1 MNRSSL
7 LRILAFAAGLAAI
20 VWAGAGYLSS
30 NPLALFVTL
39 VIAAF
44 YLVGAWELRSFQQA
58 TDTLREAVAD
68 DAGMP
73 PPSTG
78 LGPWLER
85 LHPSL
90 RNAVRLRVEGERTG
104 LPGPALAPYLTGL
117 LVLLGM
123 LGTFLGMVVTLQGT
137 GSALQSASDLQAV
150 RSSLAAPVQGLG
162 LAFGTSL
169 AGIAGSAMLGLLS
182 ALCRRER
189 LQAAQQLDARIG
201 TSLRV
206 FSLAHQREESFKLL
220 QQQSQLMPLLVDRL
234 QAMMAT
240 LEQQNQST
248 NERLVAGQDA
258 FHHKAAAAYGE
269 LAASVGQSLNESLRE
284 SARAAGAVIEPVVH
298 STMAGIASTF
308 EQGSVSLVQTVST
321 QLASAVG
328 DVSSQLGD
336 TLGRVNAK
344 LDATLDGVSTQ
355 LASTLDGV
363 GSQLQTT
370 LGAVSTQLASS
381 LGQVNTQLEG
391 TLGSVSATLEGTVGR
406 VSTKLDST
414 LDGVS
419 AKLDSTLDGVSTKL
433 DATLD
438 GVSAKL
444 DATADGISA
453 SLAATVDGVS
463 NRLDANAEGVGTQ
476 LAGTLQG
483 VADKLESTLDHVS
496 SQLHASVEQ
505 VNGSWSGALAL
516 HRQTHEALSASTQE
530 ALHGAAASFESH
542 SASLLRTMDEA
553 LVRQQDALASRDE
566 ARLSAWNESLQTLA
580 TGLKQQWQE
589 AGEQNLASQQQI
601 CETLARTADQMATQS
616 QEHARATIGEI
627 AQLVQAASEAPRA
640 AAEVMAQLRQKLSD
654 SMERDNRLLEERATI
669 LQTLETLLA
678 AINHAATEQR
688 TAIDAL
694 VGGSSELLERVGSN
708 FGEQVQAQ
716 AGQLG
721 TVAAQLTG
729 SAVEVASLGE
739 AFGTAVQLF
748 GQANEKMV
756 AQLTRIE
763 GALGK
768 AMARSDEQLD
778 YYVAQAREVVD
789 LSIRSQKQ
797 ILEDLQ
803 QIGAGGHGRGALAP
817 SEA

>member
-1 MNRSSL
+1 MNRPSL
-7 LRILAFAAGLAAI
+7 FRTLAFAAGLAAI
-20 VWAGAGYLSS
+20 GWAGAGYLAS
-30 NPLALFVTL
+30 NPLALMVIL

-44 YLVGAWELRSFQQA
+44 YLLGAWELRGYQQA
-58 TDTLREAVAD
+58 TDSLRDTLADEAGLPQPA
-68 DAGMP
+68 
-73 PPSTG
+73 TG
-78 LGPWLER
+78 LGPWLDR

-90 RNAVRLRVEGERTG
+90 RNAVRLRIEGERTG

-150 RSSLAAPVQGLG
+150 RSTLAAPVQGLG

-201 TSLRV
+201 TGLRV

-220 QQQSQLMPLLVDRL
+220 QRQSEVMPALVDRL

-240 LEQQNQST
+240 LEQQNRAM
-248 NERLVAGQDA
+248 NERLLAGQDA
-258 FHHKAAAAYGE
+258 FHHKAATAYSD

-308 EQGSVSLVQTVST
+308 EQGSESLVRTVST

-336 TLGRVNAK
+336 TLGRVNTK
-344 LDATLDGVSTQ
+344 LESTLDGVSTR
-355 LASTLDGV
+355 LE
-363 GSQLQTT
+363 TT
-370 LGAVSTQLASS
+370 LGGVSST
-381 LGQVNTQLEG
+381 LEG
-391 TLGSVSATLEGTVGR
+391 TLTR
-406 VSTKLDST
+406 VSGKLDST
-414 LDGVS
+414 LDAVSTKLDTTLDGVS
-419 AKLDSTLDGVSTKL
+419 SKLDMTLGAVGTRLDATLGGVSTKL

-438 GVSAKL
+438 GVSSKL
-444 DATADGISA
+444 DTTVDGISA
-453 SLAATVDGVS
+453 KLETTVETVS
-463 NRLDANAEGVGTQ
+463 SRLEANAEGIGTQ
-476 LAGTLQG
+476 LASTLQG
-483 VADKLESTLDHVS
+483 VSANLASTLEQVS
-496 SQLHASVEQ
+496 THLQSSVEQ

-516 HRQTHEALSASTQE
+516 HQQTNEALSASTQD
-530 ALHGAAASFESH
+530 ALRTAAASFESH
-542 SASLLRTMDEA
+542 SAALLRTMDESH
-553 LVRQQDALASRDE
+553 VRQQDALASRDE
-566 ARLSAWNESLQTLA
+566 ARLSAWTESLQGLA
-580 TGLKQQWQE
+580 SGLDQHWQD
-589 AGEQNLASQQQI
+589 AGAKNLAQQERI
-601 CETLARTADQMATQS
+601 CETLSQTADRMAAQS

-654 SMERDNRLLEERATI
+654 SMERDNTLLEERAAI
-669 LQTLETLLA
+669 LQTLETLLG

-694 VGGSSELLERVGSN
+694 VTNSSELLQRVGKD

-716 AGQLG
+716 TGQFG

-739 AFGTAVQLF
+739 AFGAAVQLF
-748 GQANEKMV
+748 GDANEKMV
-756 AQLTRIE
+756 AQLQRIE

-803 QIGAGGHGRGALAP
+803 QIGAGGHGRGPLATG
-817 SEA
+817 EA